1 MVPEGTGDTS
11 IHSEAA
17 AGSPAVAVRRK
28 DGQEATVKLLAVE
41 EEHWDQVYRL
51 YGQVFGEDMARAFR
65 DRRHWARQGGVCA
78 QGASGWGLV
87 DGDAVVG
94 LLTTVPMRYWIGGAE
109 IVAHTPADYMVHPQY
124 RFHGIKLMREF
135 FRACENCVTCDDMRA
150 TIKVAEWLGAKRV
163 GTLVRYVKLLDGRA
177 LRSRSVWAKV
187 PSPLWSPVTWAL
199 RLVDVV
205 RTRGLTSDVTVEA
218 LNSFDERF
226 ARFSHDLAQ
235 RVPAMPARDLQFFE
249 WRYGDR
255 SPHAAREIGA
265 VTDHTNELVG
275 YVIFHLSGGPSRTG
289 YILDLQ
295 ALPQANKGITMA
307 LLDYALRSLRR
318 RGAWKVQYH
327 NLSSPFGLADEVL
340 RSCGFT
346 PRGAHQF
353 MVNFRDQGL
362 AAVAERQLN
371 WNYSYGDSEASH
383 VLR

>member
-1 MVPEGTGDTS
+1 
-11 IHSEAA
+11 
-17 AGSPAVAVRRK
+17 
-28 DGQEATVKLLAVE
+28 
-41 EEHWDQVYRL
+41 
-51 YGQVFGEDMARAFR
+51 
-65 DRRHWARQGGVCA
+65 
-78 QGASGWGLV
+78 
-87 DGDAVVG
+87 
-94 LLTTVPMRYWIGGAE
+94 MRYWIGGAE

-150 TIKVAEWLGAKRV
+150 TIKVAEWLGAKKA

-199 RLVDVV
+199 RMVDVV
-205 RTRGLTSDVTVEA
+205 RTRGLMSDVTVEA

-235 RVPAMPARDLQFFE
+235 RVPAMPARDLEFFE

-255 SPHAAREIGA
+255 SPHAAREIGV
-265 VTDHTNELVG
+265 VTDHTDELVG
-275 YVIFHLSGGPSRTG
+275 YVIFHLSGGTSRTG

-295 ALPQANKGITMA
+295 AVPQGNKRIAMA
-307 LLDYALRSLRR
+307 LMDYAVQSLRR
-318 RGAWKVQYH
+318 RGAWTVRYH
-327 NLSSPFGLADEVL
+327 NLSSPFVLTDEVL
-340 RSCGFT
+340 GGCGFT
-346 PRGAHQF
+346 PRGVHQF
-353 MVNFRDQGL
+353 MVRFRDQGL
-362 AAVAERQLN
+362 AAIAGHQLN